1 MHQHYPSKER
11 PVKNPKAC
19 PDAYQHYPSK
29 ERPVK
34 NPKAC
39 TDSPKRPGG
48 VFSQQSQ
55 QG

>member
-11 PVKNPKAC
+11 PVKNPKA
-19 PDAYQHYPSK
+19 Y
-29 ERPVK
+29 
-34 NPKAC
+34 

>member
-1 MHQHYPSKER
+1 MH
-11 PVKNPKAC
+11 
-19 PDAYQHYPSK
+19 QHYPSK

>member
-11 PVKNPKAC
+11 PVKNPKT
-19 PDAYQHYPSK
+19 Y
-29 ERPVK
+29 
-34 NPKAC
+34 